1 MNAEKQYKKF
11 SSNVAQ
17 LKKNRRLSFID
28 NRLEAIVQTKLISDI
43 QNHEEN
49 ATPIRY
55 KSLLTN
61 KIVNPLIQCS
71 VTVTTNKDDISGEA
85 GQSKTESKM
94 QTNPSFYSDFVS
106 QTPIEI
112 HKGEPRTRFHC
123 AEPNALSLLIENYS
137 EQLGVTTIL
146 NEIEFNKT
154 KVDKKDEELHWLSPC
169 DVCSQW
175 LEGETKFMLK
185 EDFKSQNSVTSK
197 EIDINFKKRFNGN
210 RDTALNNAKLIIEK
224 GIKAIIDSDHMV
236 KEGEYI
242 VSSGGKGKKFV
253 ELYKL
258 TITSKKWE
266 IGAFETLIK
275 QKIAQL

>member
-1 MNAEKQYKKF
+1 MNAEKVYKGD

-71 VTVTTNKDDISGEA
+71 VTVTTNDDGISGEA

-106 QTPIEI
+106 QTPIER
-112 HKGEPRTRFHC
+112 HKGEPRKRFHC

-137 EQLGVTTIL
+137 ERLGVTTKL
-146 NEIEFNKT
+146 EEIKFEKT
-154 KVDKKDEELHWLSPC
+154 KVDKKGEELHWLSPC

-175 LEGETKFMLK
+175 LEGKTKFILK
-185 EDFKSQNSVTSK
+185 GGFKSRNSTISK
-197 EIDINFKKRFNGN
+197 EIDINFEKRFKGN
-210 RDTALNNAKLIIEK
+210 RETVLKNAKSIIDT
-224 GIKAIIDSDHMV
+224 GIKPIIDSEHTV
-236 KEGEYI
+236 EEGEYI
-242 VSSGGKGKKFV
+242 LNSGGKGKYFV
-253 ELYKL
+253 KLKL

-275 QKIAQL
+275 QKIAQP